1 MSKIEMLRLLLE
13 VVPIAVELATT
24 GEMGRCPVML
34 LIAATLSLLLQP
46 AVLAGFLVPAYRY
59 NACSFTVPPAPLRVH
74 THTLHSLEPAQEPNM
89 AQDYHH
95 GIRVV
100 EINEGT
106 RPIRTVAT
114 AVIGL
119 VATAPEAAPGTAA
132 SLTLS
137 SAAANTG
144 ITYTATNAGTD
155 GNAIR
160 IRYITSGA
168 DSEALAVSVA
178 GTDISVTLATDIDGA
193 LTTTAIEIVTA
204 INADPAASTLVT
216 ATVAAGSS
224 GSGIVVA
231 TGFSN
236 LTGGLDEAFPL
247 DTPVLVT
254 DILTAKGKAGTEG
267 TLARALDAIADQ
279 AKTLVVVVRVAEGTT
294 DAETKSN
301 VIGGVDTSGKK
312 LGMQALLAA
321 EQRLSVKPRILGAP
335 ELDDADVTS
344 ELIGI
349 AQKLRGFVYCSAG
362 DSATI
367 EEAAMY
373 RENFGAREVMV
384 IWPDFTGWN
393 TATNS
398 TRNLSAVARAMGMRA
413 RLDNEFGWHKTLSNI
428 PVNGVTGISRDVF
441 WDLQDPATDA
451 GYLNSHEVTTLINR
465 DGFRFW
471 GSRTCSADPLFAF
484 ENYTRTAQII
494 ADTIAEAHLWA
505 VDLPMHPSLVKDIIE
520 GINAKFREWKR
531 QGYLI
536 DGVAWFD
543 SEINTP
549 EVLKAG
555 KLYIDY
561 DYTPVPPLENLLF
574 QQRITDRYLV
584 DFADRVAAA

>member
-1 MSKIEMLRLLLE
+1 
-13 VVPIAVELATT
+13 
-24 GEMGRCPVML
+24 
-34 LIAATLSLLLQP
+34 
-46 AVLAGFLVPAYRY
+46 
-59 NACSFTVPPAPLRVH
+59 
-74 THTLHSLEPAQEPNM
+74 M

-119 VATAPEAAPGTAA
+119 VATAPDAAPGVAA
-132 SLTLS
+132 SATVDF
-137 SAAANTG
+137 AAANTS
-144 ITYTATNAGTD
+144 IIYTAANAGTD

-160 IRYITSGA
+160 VRYLDPGTASA
-168 DSEALAVSVA
+168 ALAVSVS
-178 GTDISVTLATDIDGA
+178 GSDITVSLATDAEGD
-193 LTTTAIEIVTA
+193 LVSTASEVVTA
-204 INADPAASTLVT
+204 FNGDAAASALIT
-216 ATVAAGSS
+216 AANTAGS
-224 GSGIVVA
+224 GGTGVVSA
-231 TGFSN
+231 VSFTK
-236 LTGGLDEAFPL
+236 LTGGQDEPFPL
-247 DTPVLVT
+247 NTPVLIT
-254 DILTAKGKAGTEG
+254 DILAAQGKAGSEG
-267 TLARALDAIADQ
+267 TLARSLDAIADQ
-279 AKTLVVVVRVAEGTT
+279 AKTLVVVVRVAEGS
-294 DAETKSN
+294 DADETKSN
-301 VIGGVDTSGKK
+301 VIGGVNASGKK
-312 LGMQALLAA
+312 LGLQALLAA
-321 EQRLSVKPRILGAP
+321 EQRFGVKPRVLGVP
-335 ELDDADVTS
+335 ELDDADVVS
-344 ELIGI
+344 ELIGV
-349 AQKLRGFVYCSAG
+349 AQKLRAFVYASAFG
-362 DSATI
+362 CTTK

-384 IWPDFTGWN
+384 IWPDFTGWD
-393 TATNS
+393 TATQS
-398 TRNLSAVARAMGMRA
+398 TRNHPAVARALGMRA

-465 DGFRFW
+465 GGYRFW
-471 GSRTCSADPLFAF
+471 GSRTCSVDPLFAF

-531 QGYLI
+531 LGYLI

-543 SEINTP
+543 PEINTP

-561 DYTPVPPLENLLF
+561 DYTPVPPLENLMF
-574 QQRITDRYLV
+574 QQRITDRYLI